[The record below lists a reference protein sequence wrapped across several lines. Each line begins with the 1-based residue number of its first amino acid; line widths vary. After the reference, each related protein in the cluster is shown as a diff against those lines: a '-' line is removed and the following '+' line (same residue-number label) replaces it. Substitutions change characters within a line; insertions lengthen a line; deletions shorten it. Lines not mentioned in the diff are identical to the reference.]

1 MKKVQELLA
10 YQLKVVSI
18 SNEVRCKSWKAR
30 AQRYH
35 KSVCILGSMAIHEN
49 QKLKLVRHFGYR
61 FNQKTHLMNFK
72 HASQSRPTLVVEGVH
87 QPGKMRSV
95 ML

>member
-35 KSVCILGSMAIHEN
+35 ERVCILGSMAIHEN

-72 HASQSRPTLVVEGVH
+72 HNVFLCW
-87 QPGKMRSV
+87 
-95 ML
+95 